1 MAALVLGNADYPA
14 GDELDNPVNDAEDIC
29 AKLQSYDFEVILGT
43 DCSNADM
50 EKKLKKFRKLL
61 ETHDVGMF
69 FFAGHGMQIDGSNY
83 LLAIDTDGSS
93 EIDAKHSSLCGLCSF
108 QDL

>member
-1 MAALVLGNADYPA
+1 MKRKMAALVLGNADYPA

-50 EKKLKKFRKLL
+50 EKKLKKFRLRKCFKYTATSGCL
-61 ETHDVGMF
+61 HS
-69 FFAGHGMQIDGSNY
+69 FAI
-83 LLAIDTDGSS
+83 L
-93 EIDAKHSSLCGLCSF
+93 
-108 QDL
+108 